1 MLEFVLRA
9 PLDKTHPRAYLTIMK
24 YVIGYASLLSPNSIR
39 RLFPTVGRIVPV
51 EISGHARCFNSYGT
65 LSVAKG
71 LAHKDDRKLAHAA
84 AIIRPDT
91 TIYALA
97 FELDEADYKTY
108 ERHEF
113 RYDLQEIEVVSR
125 GNGERQNAI
134 ICYEGA
140 DHLIDTSLVGVKD
153 IYALYAHYDVSA
165 FWHTEHLPAQHYL
178 SHCLASAR
186 DLGADYV
193 SNFLDTSFIHDR
205 ETSLRNY
212 LAGRGV
218 DVEAYVAAAELSH
231 VF

>member
-1 MLEFVLRA
+1 MAMRVVSILTGRFLSRKA
-9 PLDKTHPRAYLTIMK
+9 WQRSDK
-24 YVIGYASLLSPNSIR
+24 
-39 RLFPTVGRIVPV
+39 
-51 EISGHARCFNSYGT
+51 E
-65 LSVAKG
+65 
-71 LAHKDDRKLAHAA
+71 LAHAA

-113 RYDLQEIEVVSR
+113 RYDLKEIEVVSR
-125 GNGERQNAI
+125 ESKERLNAI

-153 IYALYAHYDVSA
+153 IYALYAQYGVSA
-165 FWHTEHLPAQHYL
+165 FWHTEHLPAEHYL

-205 ETSLRNY
+205 ETSIRDY

-218 DVEAYVAAAELSH
+218 DVEAYVGAAKLSG